1 MRETREQCLTITQRL
16 LCQLRFFGELHFSS
30 NSNMNKYINATDSCQ
45 KLSHQMI
52 HAPPDDF
59 LSSIVSGEKKL
70 QCCGVSLWTIL
81 SIEDRTY
88 AGAAEKRRMIPAPRI
103 SGDSCTRRR
112 GHLCSIPESLEGIL
126 IHPGPIC
133 LGTGHT
139 PMAYFTSFLPKLP
152 ISSSSGCHP
161 QMP

>member
-45 KLSHQMI
+45 KLSHQTI
-52 HAPPDDF
+52 HTPPDDF

-88 AGAAEKRRMIPAPRI
+88 AGAAEKHRMIPAPKF
-103 SGDSCTRRR
+103 SGDS
-112 GHLCSIPESLEGIL
+112 
-126 IHPGPIC
+126 
-133 LGTGHT
+133 
-139 PMAYFTSFLPKLP
+139 
-152 ISSSSGCHP
+152 
-161 QMP
+161 